1 MPVNSLFS
9 WLIKKRVHQIDLFMK
24 YPIETQRDVFNNLL
38 SAGKH
43 TEFGQK
49 YSFSSIKTIE
59 EFRRAVPLQTYDT
72 LKPYINRVIKGEHN
86 ILWPTKTKWFAKSS
100 GTTEDKSKL
109 IPVTQESL
117 EECHYKGGKDLLGIY
132 YNRNPKTKLYY
143 GKHLI
148 VGGSAQVNYLSKGSY
163 FGDLS
168 AIIIKNLPFWC
179 EIRRTPKREIALLDD
194 WEEKIER
201 MAHSTAKEDVCIIAG
216 VPSWTLFLLKKI
228 LEIKQTDN
236 LLDVWPKLEL
246 YMHGGVSFTPYKNQ
260 FQELIPN
267 SDMKYIETYN
277 ASEGFFGIQ
286 NTEEEDMLLMLDY
299 GIFYEFIPLNEV
311 HKEHPNVLGLDDVI
325 IGEDYAIVISTNG
338 GLWRYVVG
346 DTIRFT
352 QKYPFKI
359 KVSGRTKHYINAFG
373 EELIVENADIAFA
386 EACKKTNATL
396 KEYTGAPIYM
406 GTKSTGSHEWLVE
419 FEREPNNVDLFTHTF
434 DKELQNLNSDYEA
447 KRANDYIIS
456 FPKFT
461 VLPSGTFYAWL
472 DKNGKLGGQNKIPR
486 LLNDRNTLDDIK
498 AFHSTHN

>member
-9 WLIKKRVHQIDLFMK
+9 WIIKKRVHQIELFMK
-24 YPIETQRDVFNNLL
+24 YPIETQRDVFNTLI

-43 TEFGQK
+43 TKFGEKHHFKSITTIDEF
-49 YSFSSIKTIE
+49 KTAI
-59 EFRRAVPLQTYDT
+59 PLQSYNS
-72 LKPYINRVIKGEHN
+72 LKPYIERVIKGEQHV
-86 ILWPTKTKWFAKSS
+86 LWPTKTKWFAKSS

-117 EECHYKGGKDLLGIY
+117 EECHYKGGKDLLGVY

-201 MAHSTAKEDVCIIAG
+201 MAHSTANEDVCIIAG

-228 LEIKQTDN
+228 LEIKQTNN

-260 FQELIPN
+260 FKELIPK

-286 NTEEEDMLLMLDY
+286 NSEEEDMLLMLDY
-299 GIFYEFIPLNEV
+299 GIFYEFIPFNEV
-311 HKEHPNVLGLDDVI
+311 HKEFPKTLTLDEVNV
-325 IGEDYAIVISTNG
+325 GEDYAIVISTNG
-338 GLWRYVVG
+338 GLWRYIVG
-346 DTIRFT
+346 DTVQFT
-352 QKYPFKI
+352 QTYPFKI

-373 EELIVENADIAFA
+373 EELMVENVDSALAQ
-386 EACKKTNATL
+386 ACKIANCTI
-396 KEYTGAPIYM
+396 KEYSGAPIYM
-406 GTKSTGSHEWLVE
+406 HTKQTGSHEWLIE
-419 FEREPNNVDLFTHTF
+419 FEREPKDLYLFQTEF
-434 DKELQNLNSDYEA
+434 DKALQELNSDYEA
-447 KRANDYIIS
+447 KRSNNYIIN
-456 FPKFT
+456 FPTFT
-461 VLPSGTFYAWL
+461 LLPSGTFYAWL
-472 DKNGKLGGQNKIPR
+472 NKKGKLGGQNKIPR
-486 LLNDRNTLDDIK
+486 LLNNRTIIDDIK
-498 AFHSTHN
+498 AFYSSTH

>member
-9 WLIKKRVHQIDLFMK
+9 WLIKKRVHQIELFMK
-24 YPIETQRDVFNNLL
+24 YPIETQRDVFNTLI

-49 YSFSSIKTIE
+49 HHFKSITTIE
-59 EFRRAVPLQTYDT
+59 EFKTAVPLQSYET
-72 LKPYINRVIKGEHN
+72 LKPYINRVIKGEQN
-86 ILWPTKTKWFAKSS
+86 LLWPTKTKWFAKSS

-117 EECHYKGGKDLLGIY
+117 EGCHYKGGKDLLGIY

-194 WEEKIER
+194 WEEKIEK
-201 MAHSTAKEDVCIIAG
+201 MAHSTANEDVCIIAG

-260 FQELIPN
+260 FNELIPK

-299 GIFYEFIPLNEV
+299 GIFYEFIPFSEV
-311 HKEHPNVLGLDDVI
+311 HKE
-325 IGEDYAIVISTNG
+325 
-338 GLWRYVVG
+338 
-346 DTIRFT
+346 
-352 QKYPFKI
+352 
-359 KVSGRTKHYINAFG
+359 
-373 EELIVENADIAFA
+373 
-386 EACKKTNATL
+386 
-396 KEYTGAPIYM
+396 
-406 GTKSTGSHEWLVE
+406 
-419 FEREPNNVDLFTHTF
+419 
-434 DKELQNLNSDYEA
+434 
-447 KRANDYIIS
+447 
-456 FPKFT
+456 FPKT
-461 VLPSGTFYAWL
+461 L
-472 DKNGKLGGQNKIPR
+472 
-486 LLNDRNTLDDIK
+486 TLDEVEVK
-498 AFHSTHN
+498 